1 MQTINNEPEMVV
13 NKNSQ
18 WVDSVHGSGSKP
30 RWINKINSNEI
41 MLLKFRRL
49 NFKF

>member
-30 RWINKINSNEI
+30 RRKTNKIVME
-41 MLLKFRRL
+41 
-49 NFKF
+49 